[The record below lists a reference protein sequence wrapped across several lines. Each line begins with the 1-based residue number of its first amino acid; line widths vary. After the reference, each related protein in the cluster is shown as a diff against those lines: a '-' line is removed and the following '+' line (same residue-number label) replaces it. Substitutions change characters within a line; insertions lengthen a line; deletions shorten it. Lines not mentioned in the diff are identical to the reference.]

1 MICEFFWNKLIYLQD
16 DFIFV
21 VGLKEAYATAAGKR
35 IKNFLSHAE
44 STKSLT
50 CSKTEK
56 DFVLQYLVPANV
68 KVTETPTGLKAMGS
82 SEDVETCKCDI
93 LTK

>member
-1 MICEFFWNKLIYLQD
+1 M
-16 DFIFV
+16 
-21 VGLKEAYATAAGKR
+21 VGLREAEVTEAGER
-35 IKNFLSHAE
+35 IKKFLSNAE

-68 KVTETPTGLKAMGS
+68 KVTETPTGVKAMGS
-82 SEDVETCKCDI
+82 SADVETCKCDI